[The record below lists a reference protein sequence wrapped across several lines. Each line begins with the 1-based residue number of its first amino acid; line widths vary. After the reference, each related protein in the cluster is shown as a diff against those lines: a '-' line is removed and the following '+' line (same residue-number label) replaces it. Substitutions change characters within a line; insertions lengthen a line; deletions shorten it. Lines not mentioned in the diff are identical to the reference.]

1 MNRAIKTLLASALTF
16 GAAVATP
23 AQAETK
29 VGFIYVGP
37 PGD

>member
-16 GAAVATP
+16 GAVVANP

-29 VGFIYVGP
+29 VGKSIAR
-37 PGD
+37 